1 MGIYLDN
8 MKGTKGLR
16 CKKLNLGDFKKTSSK
31 LSEKIL
37 QLLIE
42 ESAYPKEIAKKLGEE
57 EQKIYY
63 HIHNLEKA
71 GFIIED
77 RREDVRGASA
87 KFYKVSSPSFSVLLK
102 EPETLAGKASSKE
115 RKEFLS
121 PFIED
126 GELNSLVVVGSP
138 DPHGPEMARSRDGHY
153 AVDLALFLGS
163 FLSQVPELKTKLDTE
178 FKKDDWNNNLILIG
192 GPIVNNL
199 SAKIHNKKE
208 LPIYFETSK
217 IVCSTISK
225 KCYEEGRIGIIEKM
239 DNPFCKGKKIL
250 LIAGNSY
257 RGTRAAVIALTKN
270 FDELIKGNN
279 YNKKK
284 QAKIVA
290 GKDLDAD
297 GIVDTAEILE

>member
-16 CKKLNLGDFKKTSSK
+16 SKKLTLSSFKKIGSK
-31 LSEKIL
+31 LAEKIL
-37 QLLIE
+37 KELLLQP
-42 ESAYPKEIAKKLGEE
+42 SYPKELAKKLQEN
-57 EQKIYY
+57 EQKVYY
-63 HIHNLEKA
+63 HFRNLEKA
-71 GFIIED
+71 GFIVEE
-77 RREDVRGASA
+77 RREDVRGATA
-87 KFYKVSSPSFSVLLK
+87 KYYKVTSPSFSVLLK
-102 EPETLAGKASSKE
+102 EPETLAGKSSSKE
-115 RKEFLS
+115 REEFLS
-121 PFIED
+121 PFIKD
-126 GELNSLVVVGSP
+126 GELDSLVIVGSP

-178 FKKDDWNNNLILIG
+178 FKLSDWNNNLILIG
-192 GPIVNNL
+192 GPIVNTL
-199 SAKIHNKKE
+199 SAKIHEKKE

-217 IVCSTISK
+217 IVCSTVSK
-225 KCYEEGRIGIIEKM
+225 KTYEEGRIGIIEKF

-270 FDELIKGNN
+270 FDEIIKGNKFD
-279 YNKKK
+279 KKTF
-284 QAKIVA
+284 ARLVA

-297 GIVDTAEILE
+297 GIVDNAEILE